1 MDNIILIGMPGC
13 GKSTIGVLLAKLVG
27 FSFVDTD
34 LLIQQHENKK
44 LYKIIEEDGIEYFK
58 SLENEV
64 NSKIQTTKTVIA
76 TGGSVVY
83 GEQAMEHLKKIGR
96 VIYLKVDYDELL
108 KRIDNFSTRG
118 IVIENGKTF
127 RDLYNERTILYEQ
140 YADIIIECNKEDIS
154 KNAKLIASKLDL
166 SIL

>member
-1 MDNIILIGMPGC
+1 MDNIVLIGMPGC

-27 FSFVDTD
+27 FSFIDCD
-34 LLIQQHENKK
+34 LLIQQVANKK

-58 SLENEV
+58 KLENEV

-76 TGGSVVY
+76 TGGSAVY
-83 GEQAMEHLKKIGR
+83 GKEAMEHLKNIGK
-96 VIYLKVDYDELL
+96 VVYLKVDFDELE

-118 IVIENGKTF
+118 IVIENDKSF
-127 RDLYNERTILYEQ
+127 KDLYNERTVLYEN
-140 YADIIIECNKEDIS
+140 YADIIIECNEENLS
-154 KNAKLIASKLDL
+154 NNAKLIASKLGL

>member
-1 MDNIILIGMPGC
+1 MKNIVLVGMPAV

-58 SLENEV
+58 KLENEV

-83 GEQAMEHLKKIGR
+83 GKQAMEHLKKIGK

-166 SIL
+166 SVL

>member
-1 MDNIILIGMPGC
+1 MDNVILIGMPGC

-44 LYKIIEEDGIEYFK
+44 LYKIIEEDGIDYFK
-58 SLENEV
+58 EIENKINAKLEA
-64 NSKIQTTKTVIA
+64 TKTVIA

-83 GEQAMEHLKKIGR
+83 GKEAMEHFKKIGK
-96 VIYLKVDYDELL
+96 VVYIKVDFDELE

>member
-1 MDNIILIGMPGC
+1 MDNVVLIGMPGC

-44 LYKIIEEDGIEYFK
+44 LYKIIEEDGIDYFK
-58 SLENEV
+58 EIENKINAKLEV
-64 NSKIQTTKTVIA
+64 TKTVIA

-83 GEQAMEHLKKIGR
+83 GKQAMEHLKKIGK

-154 KNAKLIASKLDL
+154 KNAKHIASKLDL
-166 SIL
+166 SVL

>member
-1 MDNIILIGMPGC
+1 MNNVVLIGMPGC

-58 SLENEV
+58 KLENEV

-83 GEQAMEHLKKIGR
+83 GKQAMEHLKKIGK
-96 VIYLKVDYDELL
+96 VIYLKVDSTLL
-108 KRIDNFSTRG
+108 YHIMLKTR
-118 IVIENGKTF
+118 
-127 RDLYNERTILYEQ
+127 R
-140 YADIIIECNKEDIS
+140 S
-154 KNAKLIASKLDL
+154 SKLRIQVFL
-166 SIL
+166 NRFYNI

>member
-1 MDNIILIGMPGC
+1 MDNVVLIGMPGC

-44 LYKIIEEDGIEYFK
+44 LYKIIEEDGIDYFK
-58 SLENEV
+58 EIENKINAKLEV
-64 NSKIQTTKTVIA
+64 TKTVIA

-83 GEQAMEHLKKIGR
+83 GKQAMEHLKKIGK

-108 KRIDNFSTRG
+108 KRIDNFSTPG

-127 RDLYNERTILYEQ
+127 RDLYNERTILYEE

-166 SIL
+166 SVL

>member
-1 MDNIILIGMPGC
+1 MDNVVLIGMPGC

-44 LYKIIEEDGIEYFK
+44 LYKIIEEDGIDYFK
-58 SLENEV
+58 EIENKINAKLEV
-64 NSKIQTTKTVIA
+64 SKTVIA

-83 GEQAMEHLKKIGR
+83 GKQDMEHLKKIGK

-127 RDLYNERTILYEQ
+127 KDLYNERTILYEQ

-166 SIL
+166 SVL

>member
-1 MDNIILIGMPGC
+1 MNNVVLIGMPGC

-58 SLENEV
+58 KLENEV

-83 GEQAMEHLKKIGR
+83 GKQAMEHLKKIGK

-166 SIL
+166 SVL

>member
-1 MDNIILIGMPGC
+1 MDNVVLIGMPGC

-44 LYKIIEEDGIEYFK
+44 LYKIIEEDGIDYFK
-58 SLENEV
+58 EIENKINAKLEV
-64 NSKIQTTKTVIA
+64 TKTVIA

-83 GEQAMEHLKKIGR
+83 GKQAMEHLKKIGK

-127 RDLYNERTILYEQ
+127 RDLYNERTILYKQ

-166 SIL
+166 SVL